1 MTLSLRLHVVVPVTG
16 MGARDSAALAAGL
29 GPGVAV
35 TWSRIETG
43 PASIES
49 ELDEALAAPDTIA
62 KVLDAARSGA
72 AAVVID
78 CLGDPGLEAAREVVT
93 IPVLGSGQTSMH
105 VAAMLGYRFSIL
117 TVLSRLIRVDEEKA
131 ARCGLASR
139 LASVRSVDIPVLELE
154 QDHERLTEAL
164 AEQGLRAVRD
174 DGAHVI
180 ILGCTGMLG
189 LADSVAAALAAAG
202 APGIPVVDPL
212 PATLQVAAG
221 LARLGLAPSR
231 RTYPPPP
238 AKDRPGYGA
247 VFGPVSS
254 PVGPVSSPVGLAV
267 SADVGA

>member
-1 MTLSLRLHVVVPVTG
+1 MTSSLRLHVVVPVTG

-117 TVLSRLIRVDEEKA
+117 TVLS
-131 ARCGLASR
+131 LAHPRGRGESG
-139 LASVRSVDIPVLELE
+139 P
-154 QDHERLTEAL
+154 
-164 AEQGLRAVRD
+164 LRA
-174 DGAHVI
+174 GQ
-180 ILGCTGMLG
+180 
-189 LADSVAAALAAAG
+189 
-202 APGIPVVDPL
+202 P
-212 PATLQVAAG
+212 
-221 LARLGLAPSR
+221 ARLGAVR
-231 RTYPPPP
+231 GH
-238 AKDRPGYGA
+238 PGA
-247 VFGPVSS
+247 R
-254 PVGPVSSPVGLAV
+254 A
-267 SADVGA
+267 